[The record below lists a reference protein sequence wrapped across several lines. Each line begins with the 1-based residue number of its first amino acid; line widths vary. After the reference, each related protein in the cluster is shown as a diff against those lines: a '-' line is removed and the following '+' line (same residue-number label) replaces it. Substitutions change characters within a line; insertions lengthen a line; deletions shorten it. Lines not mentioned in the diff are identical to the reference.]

1 MAIFN
6 SYVKLPDLNFFQA
19 RMFSHSRARSEHFPM
34 KWMGSPWVKH
44 RTKQLGLVS
53 NSTTLQSNL
62 AVAWYFEHNFE
73 PFEHHLHPFT
83 MFKVYQNHWL
93 SIPMQTDCREE
104 PGLTTWELLQKLRIG
119 VASAKS
125 VILWVN
131 LAIFHSPEVWLNWDH
146 SPYQP
151 WFQGSGEQW
160 GHYNSSKR
168 HVPPKM
174 VIFYCPSGLHKDVV
188 WKQQR

>member
-53 NSTTLQSNL
+53 KFNDSPIQSGCSLVFRTQFWTL
-62 AVAWYFEHNFE
+62 WT
-73 PFEHHLHPFT
+73 PFT

-104 PGLTTWELLQKLRIG
+104 PGLATWELLQKLRIG

-188 WKQQR
+188 LKQQR